1 MTTIDGGDPRAAAAA
16 AVPAAGGGTGA
27 VSPGGPGGPGAE
39 VAGDPV
45 VRAVLDAAVDS
56 TGASAGWVL
65 AVAGSRL
72 HAVAVAGI
80 GGDALVGAHVALGAG
95 TAGFVASSGNPL
107 ALSGAS
113 GDARLADGFVALTGL
128 KPASVLC
135 VPCVGGTDDVAG
147 VIELV
152 ADTDGAFG
160 FDDVEVATVLARVA
174 AAALASGRRS
184 APPQP
189 AALATRLEHL
199 ARADPARYAGVAAAV
214 DALLPRG

>member
-1 MTTIDGGDPRAAAAA
+1 MTTVDGGDPRTAATAGV
-16 AVPAAGGGTGA
+16 VPAGGGTGA
-27 VSPGGPGGPGAE
+27 VSPGGPGGPGPE
-39 VAGDPV
+39 VDGDPV

-95 TAGFVASSGNPL
+95 TAGYVASSGNPL

-135 VPCVGGTDDVAG
+135 VPCLGGTDVAG

>member
-1 MTTIDGGDPRAAAAA
+1 MTTVDGGDPRTGAMSDAA
-16 AVPAAGGGTGA
+16 PADGTGA
-27 VSPGGPGGPGAE
+27 VSPGGPGGPGPE

-135 VPCVGGTDDVAG
+135 VPCVGGTDVAG

-174 AAALASGRRS
+174 AAALASGRRT

>member
-1 MTTIDGGDPRAAAAA
+1 MTTVEGGGARA
-16 AVPAAGGGTGA
+16 AVPSRT
-27 VSPGGPGGPGAE
+27 GPGGPGDAAA
-39 VAGDPV
+39 AGDPV

-72 HAVAVAGI
+72 QSVAVAGI
-80 GGDALVGAHVALGAG
+80 GDALVGAHVALGAG
-95 TAGFVASSGNPL
+95 TAGYVATSGNPL

-128 KPASVLC
+128 QPASVLC
-135 VPCVGGTDDVAG
+135 VPCLGGADVAG

-152 ADTDGAFG
+152 ADTDGVFG

-174 AAALASGRRS
+174 AAALAAGHRT

-189 AALATRLEHL
+189 AALGARLEQL

>member
-1 MTTIDGGDPRAAAAA
+1 MTTIDGGDPRTGAMSDAA
-16 AVPAAGGGTGA
+16 PAGGTGA
-27 VSPGGPGGPGAE
+27 VSPGGPGGPGPE

-135 VPCVGGTDDVAG
+135 VPCVGGTDVAG

-174 AAALASGRRS
+174 AAALASGRRT

>member
-1 MTTIDGGDPRAAAAA
+1 MTTVDGGDPRTG
-16 AVPAAGGGTGA
+16 AVADVATAAGDSGA
-27 VSPGGPGGPGAE
+27 VSPGGPGGPGPE

-135 VPCVGGTDDVAG
+135 VPCVGGTDVAG

-174 AAALASGRRS
+174 AAALASGRRT
-184 APPQP
+184 AAPQP

>member
-1 MTTIDGGDPRAAAAA
+1 MTSVDGGDPRTAATAGG
-16 AVPAAGGGTGA
+16 VPAGGGAGA
-27 VSPGGPGGPGAE
+27 VSPGGPGAA

-80 GGDALVGAHVALGAG
+80 RSGDSLVGAHVALGAG
-95 TAGFVASSGNPL
+95 TAGYVASSGNPL

-128 KPASVLC
+128 QPASVLC
-135 VPCVGGTDDVAG
+135 VPCVGGTDVAG

-174 AAALASGRRS
+174 AAALASGGRS
-184 APPQP
+184 SPPQP
-189 AALATRLEHL
+189 AALAARLEHL
-199 ARADPARYAGVAAAV
+199 ARADPARYAGVAVAV

>member
-1 MTTIDGGDPRAAAAA
+1 MTTVESGGAAAT
-16 AVPAAGGGTGA
+16 PSGTA
-27 VSPGGPGGPGAE
+27 PGGPGDAAS
-39 VAGDPV
+39 AGDPV

-72 HAVAVAGI
+72 RAVAVAGI
-80 GGDALVGAHVALGAG
+80 GSGDALVGAHVALGAG
-95 TAGFVASSGNPL
+95 TAGYVATSGNPL

-128 KPASVLC
+128 RPASVLC
-135 VPCVGGTDDVAG
+135 VPCVGGADVAG

-160 FDDVEVATVLARVA
+160 FDDVEVATVLARIA
-174 AAALASGRRS
+174 AAALASGHRA
-184 APPQP
+184 APPPP
-189 AALATRLEHL
+189 ATLGARLEQL

-214 DALLPRG
+214 DAMLPRG

>member
-1 MTTIDGGDPRAAAAA
+1 MTTVEGGDPRAAATPGAEAA
-16 AVPAAGGGTGA
+16 DGHGA
-27 VSPGGPGGPGAE
+27 VSPGGPGAAA
-39 VAGDPV
+39 AGDPV

-80 GGDALVGAHVALGAG
+80 GSGDALVGAHVALGAG
-95 TAGFVASSGNPL
+95 TAGYVASSGNPL

-113 GDARLADGFVALTGL
+113 GDARLGDGFVALTGL
-128 KPASVLC
+128 HPASVLC
-135 VPCVGGTDDVAG
+135 VPCLGGTDVAG

-174 AAALASGRRS
+174 AAALASSGPS